1 MVRRKQI
8 PNDLELSNVADDQ
21 RSLNPLKLVQ
31 F

>member
-1 MVRRKQI
+1 MVGRKQI
-8 PNDLELSNVADDQ
+8 PNDLELANVADDQ